1 MCFCSKRGFGQNLR
15 GFDEGREVFIGRRK
29 RGFGGGASGQ
39 LTRALDDSGVLRNGG
54 VLRGAEEGQE
64 AEGRRRKGRGTL
76 EGPKSQDLCNVGKS
90 TLEESGRLLAKDAGT
105 EKQL

>member
-1 MCFCSKRGFGQNLR
+1 M
-15 GFDEGREVFIGRRK
+15 
-29 RGFGGGASGQ
+29 
-39 LTRALDDSGVLRNGG
+39 
-54 VLRGAEEGQE
+54 RGAEEGQE

-76 EGPKSQDLCNVGKS
+76 EGPKSQDLGNVGKS